1 MIEFAEPPIDAVI
14 VDAFDNM
21 RAYYSDDET
30 IICTSGD
37 GITPIENSSAPQAKQ
52 CAVCPQSIWG
62 SRITPNGKR
71 AKACTEYATLK
82 LITLEESDRALLRVP
97 STSLRSFREYKKSLS
112 SRGYGLKNV
121 VTHINVRPLE
131 NYNLLTFKVGRFL
144 KEIELNSIIRMS
156 KTVRPQFEK
165 TSGYIY

>member
-1 MIEFAEPPIDAVI
+1 MIEFAEPPLNAII
-14 VDAFDNM
+14 VNAFDKM

-30 IICTSGD
+30 IICASGD
-37 GITPIENSSAPQAKQ
+37 GIIPLDKSSVPQSKQ
-52 CAVCPQSIWG
+52 CAVCPQSFWG

-82 LITLEESDRALLRVP
+82 LITLEESNRALLRVP

-144 KEIELNSIIRMS
+144 KEIELNSIISLS

>member
-1 MIEFAEPPIDAVI
+1 MIEFAEPPLNAII
-14 VDAFDNM
+14 VNAFDKM

-30 IICTSGD
+30 IICASGD
-37 GITPIENSSAPQAKQ
+37 GTTPLDKSSVPQSKQ
-52 CAVCPQSIWG
+52 CAVCPQSVWG

-82 LITLEESDRALLRVP
+82 LITLEESNRALLRVP

-144 KEIELNSIIRMS
+144 KEIELNSIISLSR
-156 KTVRPQFEK
+156 TVRPQFEK

>member
-1 MIEFAEPPIDAVI
+1 MIEFAEPPLNAII
-14 VDAFDNM
+14 VNAFDKM

-30 IICTSGD
+30 IICASGD
-37 GITPIENSSAPQAKQ
+37 GTTPLNKSSVPQSKQ
-52 CAVCPQSIWG
+52 CAVCPQSVWG

-82 LITLEESDRALLRVP
+82 LITLEESNRALLRVP

-144 KEIELNSIIRMS
+144 KEIELNSIISLSR
-156 KTVRPQFEK
+156 TVRPQFEK

>member
-1 MIEFAEPPIDAVI
+1 MFEFAEPPIDAVI
-14 VDAFDNM
+14 VENFDKM

-37 GITPIENSSAPQAKQ
+37 GITPIKNSSAPQAKQ

-82 LITLEESDRALLRVP
+82 LIALEESNRALLRVP

-131 NYNLLTFKVGRFL
+131 NYDLLTFKVGRFL
-144 KEIELNSIIRMS
+144 KEIELNSIVRVS

>member
-1 MIEFAEPPIDAVI
+1 MIEFAAPPLNAII
-14 VDAFDNM
+14 VNAFDKM

-30 IICTSGD
+30 IICASGD
-37 GITPIENSSAPQAKQ
+37 GTTPLDKSSVPQSKQ
-52 CAVCPQSIWG
+52 CAVCPQSVWG

-82 LITLEESDRALLRVP
+82 LITLEESNRALLRVP

-144 KEIELNSIIRMS
+144 KEIELNSIISLSR
-156 KTVRPQFEK
+156 TVRPQFEK

>member
-1 MIEFAEPPIDAVI
+1 MIEFAEPPLNAII
-14 VDAFDNM
+14 VNAFDKM

-30 IICTSGD
+30 IICASGD
-37 GITPIENSSAPQAKQ
+37 GTTPLNKSSVPQSKQ
-52 CAVCPQSIWG
+52 CAVCPQSVWG

-82 LITLEESDRALLRVP
+82 LITLEESNRALLRVP

-144 KEIELNSIIRMS
+144 KEIELNSIISLS

>member
-1 MIEFAEPPIDAVI
+1 MIEFAEPPLNAII
-14 VDAFDNM
+14 VNAFDKM

-30 IICTSGD
+30 IICASGD
-37 GITPIENSSAPQAKQ
+37 GIIPLDKSSVPQSKQ
-52 CAVCPQSIWG
+52 CAVCPQSVWG

-82 LITLEESDRALLRVP
+82 LITLEESNRALLRVP

-144 KEIELNSIIRMS
+144 KEIELNSIISLS

>member
-82 LITLEESDRALLRVP
+82 LITLEESNRALLRVP

-131 NYNLLTFKVGRFL
+131 NYDLLTFKVGRFL
-144 KEIELNSIIRMS
+144 KEIELNSIIRVS

>member
-21 RAYYSDDET
+21 RAYYSDDEI

-37 GITPIENSSAPQAKQ
+37 GVKPSDKSSVPQAKQ

-82 LITLEESDRALLRVP
+82 LITLEESNRALLRVP

-131 NYNLLTFKVGRFL
+131 NYDLLTFKVGRFL
-144 KEIELNSIIRMS
+144 KEIELNSIIRVS

>member
-1 MIEFAEPPIDAVI
+1 MIEFAEPPLNAII
-14 VDAFDNM
+14 VNAFDKM

-30 IICTSGD
+30 IICASGD
-37 GITPIENSSAPQAKQ
+37 GTTPLDKSSVPQSKQ
-52 CAVCPQSIWG
+52 CAVCPQSVWG

-82 LITLEESDRALLRVP
+82 LITLEESNRALLRVP

-144 KEIELNSIIRMS
+144 KEIELNSIISLS

>member
-82 LITLEESDRALLRVP
+82 LITLEESNRALLRVP

>member
-37 GITPIENSSAPQAKQ
+37 GVTPSDKSSVPQAKQ

-71 AKACTEYATLK
+71 ARACTEYATLK
-82 LITLEESDRALLRVP
+82 LITLEESNRALLRVP

-131 NYNLLTFKVGRFL
+131 NYDLLTFKVGRFL
-144 KEIELNSIIRMS
+144 KEIELNSIVRVS

>member
-82 LITLEESDRALLRVP
+82 LITLEESNRALLRVP

-131 NYNLLTFKVGRFL
+131 NYDLLTFKVGRFL
-144 KEIELNSIIRMS
+144 KEIELNSIVRVS